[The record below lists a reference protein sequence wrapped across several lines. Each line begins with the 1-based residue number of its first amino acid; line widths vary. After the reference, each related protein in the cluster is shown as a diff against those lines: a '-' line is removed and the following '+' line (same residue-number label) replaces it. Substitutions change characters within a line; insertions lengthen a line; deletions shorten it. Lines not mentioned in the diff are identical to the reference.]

1 MDSVTQMVLGA
12 GVAAAVIGPHAGA
25 RKAAIIGAVLG
36 TVPDL
41 DVFIPLGDP
50 VTDFVQHR
58 GPSHSLIVQ
67 ALVTPIFAEPLVRV
81 MRGLREHRGAT
92 YLAVY
97 LCLAT
102 HALLDAMTIYGT
114 RIFWPVMPEPLGLG
128 SMFIIDPLY
137 TIPLIVAFVWALC
150 VRSWTLRIA
159 RVVSVA
165 LIVSTAYLGWS
176 AIAQQVAEK
185 RGDLVLADLGI
196 EPDRTWATPMP
207 FNTLFWRVIAIDGD
221 RYLNLYIP
229 LLGTQET
236 VTAYAHPRGETLLSC
251 IEDLPKAAEL
261 AAFSKGFFKV
271 WEADG
276 RILVSDLRMGV
287 TPNYVF
293 QFAVAERDGDALSEI
308 VPVRLSTERGA
319 ADRDIDWLW
328 TGILGERAVRP
339 AEEDDL
345 YTGESAVRVA
355 GPMAP
360 RPSAC
365 SPG

>member
-1 MDSVTQMVLGA
+1 KQ
-12 GVAAAVIGPHAGA
+12 
-25 RKAAIIGAVLG
+25 
-36 TVPDL
+36 
-41 DVFIPLGDP
+41 
-50 VTDFVQHR
+50 
-58 GPSHSLIVQ
+58 LI
-67 ALVTPIFAEPLVRV
+67 
-81 MRGLREHRGAT
+81 
-92 YLAVY
+92 
-97 LCLAT
+97 
-102 HALLDAMTIYGT
+102 
-114 RIFWPVMPEPLGLG
+114 
-128 SMFIIDPLY
+128 
-137 TIPLIVAFVWALC
+137 
-150 VRSWTLRIA
+150 
-159 RVVSVA
+159 
-165 LIVSTAYLGWS
+165 
-176 AIAQQVAEK
+176 
-185 RGDLVLADLGI
+185 ADLGI

-236 VTAYAHPRGETLLSC
+236 VTAYTHSRGGPLLAC

>member
-1 MDSVTQMVLGA
+1 MVLGA
-12 GVAAAVIGPHAGA
+12 GVAAAAIGPYAGA

-58 GPSHSLIVQ
+58 GPSHSLIVH
-67 ALVTPIFAEPLVRV
+67 AIVTPIFAEPLVRV
-81 MRGLREHRGAT
+81 IRSLREHRGAT
-92 YLAVY
+92 YLAVF

-102 HALLDAMTIYGT
+102 HALLDALTIYGT
-114 RIFWPVMPEPLGLG
+114 RIFWPLIPDPLALG
-128 SMFIIDPLY
+128 SMFIIDPIY
-137 TIPLIVAFVWALC
+137 TLPLLVAFIWALC
-150 VRSWTLRIA
+150 VRAWTPQIA

-176 AIAQQVAEK
+176 AIAQKVAEK

-196 EPDRTWATPMP
+196 EAERTWSTPMP

-236 VTAYAHPRGETLLSC
+236 VTAYAHPRGEALMAC
-251 IEDLPKAAEL
+251 IEELPKAAEL
-261 AAFSKGFFKV
+261 AAFSKGFFKL
-271 WEADG
+271 WEVDG
-276 RILVSDLRMGV
+276 RIRVSDLRMGV

-293 QFAVAERDGDALSEI
+293 QFEVAERDGDALSKI
-308 VPVRLSTERGA
+308 APVRLSTERGA
-319 ADRDIDWLW
+319 ADQDIDWLW
-328 TGILGERAVRP
+328 TSILGARAVRP
-339 AEEDDL
+339 AEEASL
-345 YTGESAVRVA
+345 YTGKTEVKVA
-355 GPMAP
+355 GPTAP
-360 RPSAC
+360 QPSAC

>member
-1 MDSVTQMVLGA
+1 MDSVTQLVLGA
-12 GVAAAVIGPHAGA
+12 GVATAVIGPHAGA

-58 GPSHSLIVQ
+58 GPSHSLLVQ

-81 MRGLREHRGAT
+81 FRGLRDHRGAT
-92 YLAVY
+92 YLAVF

-102 HALLDAMTIYGT
+102 HALLDALTIYGT

-137 TIPLIVAFVWALC
+137 TIPLIVAFIWALC
-150 VRSWTLRIA
+150 VRSWTPRIA

-185 RGDLVLADLGI
+185 RGELVLADLGI
-196 EPDRTWATPMP
+196 EAERTWATPMP

-221 RYLNLYIP
+221 RYVNLYIP
-229 LLGTQET
+229 LLGTEET
-236 VTAYAHPRGETLLSC
+236 VTAYAHPRGEDLLAC

-261 AAFSKGFFKV
+261 VAFSKGFFKV
-271 WEADG
+271 WEVDG
-276 RILVSDLRMGV
+276 RIRVSDLRMGV

-293 QFAVAERDGDALSEI
+293 QFEVAERTGEGLTEI
-308 VPVRLSTERGA
+308 PPVRLSSVRGA
-319 ADRDIDWLW
+319 ADADIDWLW
-328 TGILGERAVRP
+328 TSILGERMVRP

-345 YTGESAVRVA
+345 YTGDAGIRVA

-360 RPSAC
+360 PSSVC